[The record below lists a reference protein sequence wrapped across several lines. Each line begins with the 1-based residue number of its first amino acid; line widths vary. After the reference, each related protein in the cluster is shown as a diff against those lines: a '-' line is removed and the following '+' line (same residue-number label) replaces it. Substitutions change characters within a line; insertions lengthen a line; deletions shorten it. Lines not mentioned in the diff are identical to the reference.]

1 MIYGIDVKVIAAVIA
16 LFGVFLASVLSAGA
30 YFYKVRVEAQKSTK
44 KSLYYLLEIRYFI
57 LTSLFDPEKA
67 TEAYLEHYSEHLSA
81 KGIRLTRQDF
91 EDSLVDLIRG
101 HFENI
106 ITTLKAKVENDL
118 VQPYEESLLELATIN
133 PVLAYSLK
141 GREKLGELLSQAK
154 SYSES
159 VPENINIPEGMEWLT
174 DMMPDI
180 STEMSGKAVEESL
193 SQLEDDITALAKTC
207 GRHTYKNTKE
217 MLKKRLAFDD
227 KDTFSELDSYMDH
240 VIEKM
245 IEAYKSSMPQEKS
258 PEVA

>member
-1 MIYGIDVKVIAAVIA
+1 MIYGIDVKVIAALIA
-16 LFGVFLASVLSAGA
+16 LFGVLLASTLSAGA

-57 LTSLFDPEKA
+57 LTSLFDPKKE

-81 KGIRLTRQDF
+81 KEIKLTRQDF

-106 ITTLKAKVENDL
+106 MATLKTKVENDL
-118 VQPYEESLLELATIN
+118 VQPYEDSLLELATMN

-141 GREKLGELLSQAK
+141 GREKLGELLSKAK
-154 SYSES
+154 NYSES
-159 VPENINIPEGMEWLT
+159 VPENIDIPEGMEWLT
-174 DMMPDI
+174 DLVPDI
-180 STEMSGKAVEESL
+180 STEMSENAVEDSL

-207 GRHTYKNTKE
+207 GRKTYKNTKE
-217 MLKKRLAFDD
+217 MLKKRLTFDD
-227 KDTFSELDSYMDH
+227 KDTFSELDIYMDQ

-245 IEAYKSSMPQEKS
+245 IEAYKSNMPEEKV
-258 PEVA
+258 PEEV